1 MARSIGALF
10 GSAKRVVLGGLVAL
24 LAMAGAAALAG
35 CGGEAP
41 AGGEPAA
48 QGDETATTVR
58 IGTMPTEDSLPL
70 WVAEADGLFADQ
82 GVQAEIVTFDSA
94 PALSAAITAGQ
105 VDMAMTDVMRA
116 VKLTESGTPVVL
128 EWITLGETATEGRF
142 GVMAPADA
150 PYSTLE
156 ELAAAAA
163 SGDVPEGF
171 GVGVAAN
178 TVPEYVL
185 DALCAEAGLPEG
197 AIPTQEVASLPE
209 RYSLMASGQLAA
221 AALPGSLL
229 ALGEANGMK
238 LLADDTTGQN
248 VSQSVMV
255 AQESFEADHHEAV
268 EAVALAWNAAADAIN
283 ADRAAYLP
291 VLAEEAN
298 LNETI
303 AESYPVS
310 TYPYAFDLGALKR
323 PLASL
328 VEPQIA
334 WMAKKGYGTAGTTYD
349 EASGAIVV
357 GSAA

>member
-1 MARSIGALF
+1 MA
-10 GSAKRVVLGGLVAL
+10 
-24 LAMAGAAALAG
+24 LAMALASFGAMALSG
-35 CGGEAP
+35 CGGPGA
-41 AGGEPAA
+41 AGGSAEGEASA
-48 QGDETATTVR
+48 LATVR

-70 WVAEADGLFADQ
+70 WVAEAEGLFAEQ

-116 VKLTESGTPVVL
+116 VKLSESGTPVVL
-128 EWITLGETATEGRF
+128 EWVTLGETAPEGRF
-142 GVMAPADA
+142 GVMASADA
-150 PYSTLE
+150 PYDTLE

-163 SGDVPEGF
+163 AGDERALA

-185 DALCAEAGLPEG
+185 DALCAEAGLAEG
-197 AIPTQEVASLPE
+197 AVPTQEVASLPE

-238 LLADDTTGQN
+238 LLADDATGDN

-255 AQESFEADHHEAV
+255 AREGFEEDHHEAV
-268 EAVALAWNAAADAIN
+268 VAVALAWNAAADAIN
-283 ADRAAYLP
+283 AAPASYLP
-291 VLAEEAN
+291 VLAEKAN
-298 LNETI
+298 LNDTI
-303 AESYPVS
+303 ADSYPVS
-310 TYPYAFDLGALKR
+310 TYPSAYDLGTLKR
-323 PLASL
+323 PAASL

-334 WMAKKGYGTAGTTYD
+334 WMAKKGYGAADNSYD
-349 EASGAIVV
+349 EASGTIVA
-357 GSAA
+357 GAAG